1 MIDEVYIDE
10 AIKLN
15 LVSTLS
21 IVSSIVEKKRSKNL
35 LDQICLINYLK

>member
-21 IVSSIVEKKRSKNL
+21 IVSSIVDKKLSKNL